1 MARGAPVL
9 FGSLAG
15 YRRRWPRRDLV
26 AGLTVWAVLVPES
39 LAYATIAGV
48 SPVVGLYAAVP
59 ALVLYAALGSSR
71 HLVAVRCRRL
81 RHCRPASWAPSS
93 PPAATGTPG

>member
-15 YRRRWPRRDLV
+15 YRRRWLRRDLV

-59 ALVLYAALGSSR
+59 ALVLYAAVGSSR
-71 HLVAVRCRRL
+71 HPDYLTACPNAVTHGPC
-81 RHCRPASWAPSS
+81 
-93 PPAATGTPG
+93 